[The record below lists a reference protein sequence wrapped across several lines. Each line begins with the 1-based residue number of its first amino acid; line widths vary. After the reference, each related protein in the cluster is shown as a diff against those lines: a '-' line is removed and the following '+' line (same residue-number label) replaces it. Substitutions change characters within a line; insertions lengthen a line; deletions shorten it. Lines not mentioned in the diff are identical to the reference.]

1 MYEYYKLV
9 GISLLFFLFSCAGDS
24 GGSGIYGLK
33 EGSKPIN
40 DAEELQYKKALIR
53 CHKTG
58 GSRIVKIKGKL
69 RCF

>member
-1 MYEYYKLV
+1 MDGFKTIACLVILV
-9 GISLLFFLFSCAGDS
+9 GVLSCAG
-24 GGSGIYGLK
+24 GGSGGVYGLS

-40 DAEELQYKKALIR
+40 QKEELQYKKALIR